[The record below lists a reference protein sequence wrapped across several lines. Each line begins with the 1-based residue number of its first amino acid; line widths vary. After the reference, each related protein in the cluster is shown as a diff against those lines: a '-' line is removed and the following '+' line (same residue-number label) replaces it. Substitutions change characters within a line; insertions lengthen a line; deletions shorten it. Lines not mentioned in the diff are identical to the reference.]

1 MFEREAWWTQY
12 QKRVVASGSTPEAAE
27 RHVANLRACHLP
39 PPGAPGNISFTEYL
53 ASQEATADSRVVVR
67 GRKSARR
74 GEAAYVASLPPEE
87 TPLEARLK
95 RTGHY
100 DVVVKRLQQLVGRV
114 KRGQTLTENFAD
126 GSRDGWVLRQA
137 LATRLAYGD
146 NVVDWDKRSTKRE
159 RLALVES
166 LLEALGASLTP
177 PARRGGWAVS
187 GRRVA

>member
-1 MFEREAWWTQY
+1 MFEREEWWTRY
-12 QKRVVASGSTPEAAE
+12 QKRVVASGSTPDAAE
-27 RHVANLRACHLP
+27 KHVADLRACGLP
-39 PPGAPGNISFTEYL
+39 PPGAPGNISFTEIL
-53 ASQEATADSRVVVR
+53 ASQKATADSPAVVR
-67 GRKSARR
+67 GRKSARA
-74 GEAAYVASLPPEE
+74 EKSHYVASLPPEE

-100 DVVVKRLQQLVGRV
+100 DIVVKRLQQLVGRV

-126 GSRDGWVLRQA
+126 GTREGWVLRQA

-146 NVVDWDKRSTKRE
+146 NVVDWDKRHTKRE

-166 LLEALGASLTP
+166 LLEEIGASLTP
-177 PARRGGWAVS
+177 PPRRGGWSV